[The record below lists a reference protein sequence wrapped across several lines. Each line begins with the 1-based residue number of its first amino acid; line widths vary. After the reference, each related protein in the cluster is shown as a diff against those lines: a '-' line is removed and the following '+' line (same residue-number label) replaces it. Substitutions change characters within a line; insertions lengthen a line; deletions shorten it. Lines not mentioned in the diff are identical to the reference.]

1 MNIINHVLQTT
12 QPYRITSPFGMRN
25 LVIGGRTI
33 RHMHN
38 GIDLVP
44 RAPII
49 AIARGKVIRVTKD
62 MLESRSQEIIANRLM
77 HLSYGNFVEL
87 EHANGQRSLY
97 AHLRSSSVPEN
108 IKVGAIVEKGAVLG
122 QMGTT
127 GHSTGVHL
135 HFEIIEGTKKV
146 NPLPYLLGEKQVHDF
161 VDAIVTRDNVPTLTV
176 NIATLRFRK
185 TPNGE
190 LLGTFPQGAKPLYL
204 GKTPLINGYEWAE
217 IVYKNQIV
225 YCALNQEWNEVVLP
239 VKEVEKIVV
248 KEVVKEVVKPLDETI
263 EKNGMKVRVVIS

>member
-1 MNIINHVLQTT
+1 M
-12 QPYRITSPFGMRN
+12 
-25 LVIGGRTI
+25 
-33 RHMHN
+33 
-38 GIDLVP
+38 
-44 RAPII
+44 
-49 AIARGKVIRVTKD
+49 
-62 MLESRSQEIIANRLM
+62 
-77 HLSYGNFVEL
+77 
-87 EHANGQRSLY
+87 
-97 AHLRSSSVPEN
+97 
-108 IKVGAIVEKGAVLG
+108 EKGAVLG

-176 NIATLRFRK
+176 NIATLRFCK